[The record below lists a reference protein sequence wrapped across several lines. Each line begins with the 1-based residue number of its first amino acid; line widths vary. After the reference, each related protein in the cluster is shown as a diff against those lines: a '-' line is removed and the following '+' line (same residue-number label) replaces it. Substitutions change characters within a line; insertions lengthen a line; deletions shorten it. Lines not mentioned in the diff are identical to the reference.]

1 MPRSSLWLLLPLFL
15 LAACDRV
22 PQPPLVDR
30 PAPEFSVQDSGRT
43 VALKDLR
50 GKVVVLNFWATWC
63 PPCVEELPS
72 LVAMQAQMRDQVT
85 VFAVSVD
92 EDEEAY
98 RQFLV
103 DHRVDLLTVRD
114 PSKKSALMYGTV
126 KYPESY
132 IIDPSGIVRR
142 KYVGPV
148 DWTQPAVREFLAK
161 SKAGI
166 TATPSSVAT
175 SSR

>member
-1 MPRSSLWLLLPLFL
+1 
-15 LAACDRV
+15 
-22 PQPPLVDR
+22 
-30 PAPEFSVQDSGRT
+30 
-43 VALKDLR
+43 VALKDLH

-63 PPCVEELPS
+63 PPCVEEIPS
-72 LVAMQAQMRDQVT
+72 LVAMQAQMKNRVT

-92 EDEEAY
+92 DDEEAY

-103 DHRVDLLTVRD
+103 EHKVDLLTVRD
-114 PSKKSALMYGTV
+114 PSRQSALLYGTV

-132 IIDPSGIVRR
+132 IIDPNGIVRR

-148 DWTQPAVREFLAK
+148 DWTQPAVREYLTQ
-161 SKAGI
+161 AG
-166 TATPSSVAT
+166 TGFREKPSAVAA